1 MTDIIGVLG
10 ESTVA
15 TVATTVAYTVPV
27 GKAAKVQVQ
36 CKVTAHG
43 SNSTGDFLVQVNGV
57 TVFSKL
63 NLPATEI
70 MWSNSITAL
79 HDPSTSVDP
88 DGSTPT
94 LTCAPGPATYY
105 LNAADTVSYTVGT
118 DALVA
123 CSVQVVGTEID
134 VT

>member
-1 MTDIIGVLG
+1 MSDKIGVLG
-10 ESTVA
+10 EATTT
-15 TVATTVAYTVPV
+15 TVATTTAYTCPS
-27 GKAAKVQVQ
+27 GKAAKCRIQV
-36 CKVTAHG
+36 KITAHA

-57 TVFSKL
+57 TIFSHL

-70 MWSNSITAL
+70 MWSNSTAAL

-88 DGSTPT
+88 DGTT
-94 LTCAPGPATYY
+94 AALTCSPGPAEYY
-105 LNAADTVSYTVGT
+105 LSAADTVTYTVGT

-134 VT
+134 V